1 MHNRVGGVFAGAL
14 FALCGLGIVGA
25 IQLAVQ
31 KASETGQIISKA
43 EAKQRWTTEIWLSSY
58 QSQLWLELGSDQ
70 QWLEPSSNHCKEAG
84 FGGGSFQKQKT
95 GRSRKTFARAPC
107 FLFFDFLV

>member
-31 KASETGQIISKA
+31 KASETGQIIHNYGPLTVIFYVGILA
-43 EAKQRWTTEIWLSSY
+43 IVFGVGLIWRSSR
-58 QSQLWLELGSDQ
+58 Q
-70 QWLEPSSNHCKEAG
+70 
-84 FGGGSFQKQKT
+84 
-95 GRSRKTFARAPC
+95 
-107 FLFFDFLV
+107 